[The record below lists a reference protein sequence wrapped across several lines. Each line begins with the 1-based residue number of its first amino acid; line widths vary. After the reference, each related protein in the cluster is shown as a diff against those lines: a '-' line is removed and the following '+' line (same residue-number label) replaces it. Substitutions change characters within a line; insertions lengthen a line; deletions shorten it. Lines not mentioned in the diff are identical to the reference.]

1 MTKKEMVTKLIQM
14 GVVTDGAGLKET
26 HVNTVRAMLRKAGVM
41 GSLVVDTDENVE
53 AGKELMDIEEHG
65 GFETTTDEVKP
76 ASFYHMQFEHRSG
89 NWGDVVTFRKE
100 EDGNWICV
108 GTATGRLKWMA
119 SPKKTWDREYDGT
132 DRELLKSEPRD
143 ATELKKWLQS
153 GRHGSVTDSYFSE
166 SEYADRERA
175 GYYVPEK
182 EDVKSEDIAALAK
195 TDLF

>member
-14 GVVTDGAGLKET
+14 GVVTDGAGLKDT

-41 GSLVVDTDENVE
+41 GSLVVDTDEV
-53 AGKELMDIEEHG
+53 K
-65 GFETTTDEVKP
+65 DEVKP

-119 SPKKTWDREYDGT
+119 SPKKTWDREYDGSE
-132 DRELLKSEPRD
+132 RELIKTEARD
-143 ATELKKWLQS
+143 ATELKSWLQS

-166 SEYADRERA
+166 SEYCDRERA

>member
-14 GVVTDGAGLKET
+14 GVVTDGAGLKDT

-41 GSLVVDTDENVE
+41 GSLVVDTDEV
-53 AGKELMDIEEHG
+53 K
-65 GFETTTDEVKP
+65 DEVKP

>member
-1 MTKKEMVTKLIQM
+1 MVVWLAYFLTVIKGDNMTKKEMVTKLIQM
-14 GVVTDGAGLKET
+14 GVVTDGVGLKDT

-41 GSLVVDTDENVE
+41 GSLVVDTDEV
-53 AGKELMDIEEHG
+53 K
-65 GFETTTDEVKP
+65 DEVKP
-76 ASFYHMQFEHRSG
+76 FYHMQFEHRSG
-89 NWGDVVTFRKE
+89 SWGDVVTYRKE

-119 SPKKTWDREYDGT
+119 SPKKTWDREYDGSE
-132 DRELLKSEPRD
+132 RELIKTEARD

-182 EDVKSEDIAALAK
+182 EDVKKDV
-195 TDLF
+195 TDGTPILF